1 MATKLESLP
10 DVERISPT
18 VIRILGGNPGKVTWY
33 RHQSWTLFADGLDSS
48 LFKVDETSDGL
59 KDCSPGIGTNTYL
72 VGQGSRRLL
81 IDTGE
86 GKPEW
91 LKLLKDTLASE
102 KATLDKVVVTH
113 WHSDHIGGL
122 KDVLTLSPKPTVY
135 KSQIKEAQGLED
147 IKDGQKFE
155 VEGATIRAFHCP
167 GHTQDHMAFIFEEE
181 DAMFTGDNV
190 LGHGTA
196 VFEDLSTYLDSLE
209 KMSHQVLGRGY
220 PGHGAVIGECRAK
233 IIEYIEHRKMREK
246 EVLEVLSGDIERGL
260 GSMDFVKIIYQD
272 VPENLHVAAARGV
285 VQILE
290 KLAGEGKVHHNK
302 EADTWTLNRK
312 AVL

>member
-1 MATKLESLP
+1 MRICLLE
-10 DVERISPT
+10 
-18 VIRILGGNPGKVTWY
+18 
-33 RHQSWTLFADGLDSS
+33 
-48 LFKVDETSDGL
+48 
-59 KDCSPGIGTNTYL
+59 IGTNTYL
-72 VGQGSRRLL
+72 IGQGSKRIL

-102 KATLDKVVVTH
+102 NATIDKVVVTH
-113 WHSDHIGGL
+113 WHSDHIGGV
-122 KDVLTLSPKPTVY
+122 KDVISLFPKPIVY
-135 KSQIKEAQGLED
+135 KSQIHKAEGLED

-167 GHTQDHMAFIFEEE
+167 GHTNDHMAFVLEEE
-181 DAMFTGDNV
+181 DAMFTGDNI

-209 KMSHQVLGRGY
+209 NMSHQVLGRAY
-220 PGHGAVIGECRAK
+220 PGHGAVVEDCRAK

-246 EVLEVLSGDIERGL
+246 EVLEVLSRCNEEGL
-260 GSMDFVKIIYQD
+260 GPMNLVKIIYQD
-272 VPENLHVAAARGV
+272 VPENLHLAAARGV
-285 VQILE
+285 AQILK
-290 KLAGEGKVHHNK
+290 KLASEGKVHHDG